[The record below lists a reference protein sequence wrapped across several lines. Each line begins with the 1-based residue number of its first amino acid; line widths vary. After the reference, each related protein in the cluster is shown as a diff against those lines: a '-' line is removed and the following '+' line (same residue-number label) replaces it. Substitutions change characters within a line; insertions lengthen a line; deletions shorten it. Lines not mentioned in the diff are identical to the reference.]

1 MPLLTLLMEFVVLH
15 TIVEKLYYRPEY
27 EVMREDLEILPVYDN
42 ANEYRPLSIER
53 LFMIQQMLK

>member
-42 ANEYRPLSIER
+42 ANEYRTLSIER